1 MSLNSAEAVSFL
13 CLSSAIEASNL
24 ATVYQIA
31 TPVANG
37 YKAATESNMS
47 VSNLPIK
54 RFMTAKVATVD
65 PETPLVDVATQ
76 MTQSRLSCIVVVEH
90 DHPIAVVTER
100 DMTRLASQ
108 LMNGETTLSLRDVMS
123 PGLITLNVDAS
134 CNEAVELASE
144 KRIRRMVIVDDDGKL
159 AGVATQSDLLRAHAQ
174 DLEFQKTNLEIAV
187 TERTQ
192 ELHKL
197 NERLLELA
205 HVDPMLDIG
214 NRRSM
219 DEELVKISERA
230 RRYNRPYSV
239 ALIDVD
245 NFKKYNDNYGHQMGD
260 SALVKV
266 AAALKKAVR
275 SADSVFRY
283 GGEEFLVVLP
293 EVGVEGAAVAGEHMR
308 IAIEALQIEHEFS
321 NNGILTASF
330 GIAEENINSPSIK
343 AVIERADNALYVAK
357 ANGRNQVS
365 SAASDHELEDAA

>member
-1 MSLNSAEAVSFL
+1 
-13 CLSSAIEASNL
+13 
-24 ATVYQIA
+24 
-31 TPVANG
+31 
-37 YKAATESNMS
+37 
-47 VSNLPIK
+47 
-54 RFMTAKVATVD
+54 MTAKVATVNPD
-65 PETPLVDVATQ
+65 TPLSEVAAK
-76 MTQSRLSCIVVVEH
+76 MTQSRLSCIVVVEK

-108 LMNGETTLSLRDVMS
+108 MLSGEATHSLRDVMS
-123 PGLITLNVDAS
+123 PGVITLNVDAS
-134 CNEAVELASE
+134 CNEAVELANA
-144 KRIRRMVIVDDDGKL
+144 KRIRRMVIVDNDGKL

-197 NERLLELA
+197 NQRLMELA

-260 SALVKV
+260 VALVKV

-308 IAIEALQIEHEFS
+308 AAIEALQIEHEFS
-321 NNGILTASF
+321 ANGVLTASF
-330 GIAEENINSPSIK
+330 GVAEEYIKSPSIK

-357 ANGRNQVS
+357 ENGRNQVS
-365 SAASDHELEDAA
+365 SAPAADDFQDAA